1 MQLEILP
8 ELLRE
13 DIMPSMRFFLSR
25 AGQFSPLGKMT
36 QELRNAAHR
45 IYREGVALSQSS
57 VIAAMIRAEELP
69 KYLIPGPLKQA
80 SRISLFCA
88 TLGERLDEAVDS
100 LFQKDKPLDGAL
112 LDAWGSEAVE
122 QLAQNVDLRLRA
134 RYGVGSMRF
143 SPGYG
148 DFSVLYNGEL
158 LQLFANLCSIVPLF
172 ASAETGILTPR
183 KSVLCMIGWDASHP
197 LDKTYDFTR

>member
-25 AGQFSPLGKMT
+25 AGQYSPLGKMT
-36 QELRNAAHR
+36 QELRSAAHR
-45 IYREGVALSQSS
+45 IYREGVALSQPS
-57 VIAAMIRAEELP
+57 VIAAIIHAEEWP
-69 KYLIPGPLKQA
+69 EYLIPDPLKQA

-88 TLGERLDEAVDS
+88 TLGEGLDEAIDS
-100 LFQKDKPLDGAL
+100 LFQRDKPLEGAL

-122 QLAQNVDLRLRA
+122 QLVQNVDVRLRSQ
-134 RYGVGSMRF
+134 YGEGSMRF

-148 DFSVLYNGEL
+148 NFSVLYNGEL
-158 LQLFANLCSIVPLF
+158 LQLLADLCSTVPLF

-183 KSVLCMIGWDASHP
+183 KSVLCMIGWGASHP
-197 LDKTYDFTR
+197 LDKSL